1 MPSFRLSHARKL
13 LLWLGVAGAAAG
25 VLLGVG
31 GYVGS
36 TFAIGEHPGWRRM
49 TGSPKDYGLESEV
62 VRLQS
67 IDGIA
72 LSAWWLPAQA
82 GPGPGRSA
90 AALPLDAPAIN
101 VLMAHGKDENRSGML
116 PRAAF
121 LAHAGYNVL
130 DLDLRGHGES
140 DGNYMTPGYREALDI
155 LGGVAA
161 VRSRGERGPIVAF
174 GFSYGAVAAL
184 HAAAQCADVDAV
196 IADSAF
202 ITPDDVLN
210 HFTHHPGTALL
221 LKAAFL
227 MARLPLLDRSTD
239 WMFRLRTGVHLERG
253 RISAL
258 AAVQRIRTQPI
269 FFISGEN
276 DWLAPP
282 SDARRMFDAAPVA
295 RKILLIVAGAGHT
308 TTFSVA
314 PDRYAAAV
322 LEFLQHNVSRQA
334 PAPRACA
341 ADPF

>member
-13 LLWLGVAGAAAG
+13 LLRLGVAGAAAG

-82 GPGPGRSA
+82 GAGPGRSA

-116 PRAAF
+116 PRAAL
-121 LAHAGYNVL
+121 LARAGYKVL

-140 DGNYMTPGYREALDI
+140 DGNYMTPGYREALDV

-184 HAAAQCADVDAV
+184 HAAAQCADIDAV

-210 HFTHHPGTALL
+210 HFTHHPGTPLPL
-221 LKAAFL
+221 RAAFW
-227 MARLPLLDRSTD
+227 MAQLPLLDRSTD
-239 WMFRLRTGVHLERG
+239 WMFRLRTGVRLERG

-295 RKILLIVAGAGHT
+295 RKTLLIVAGAGHT

-322 LEFLQHNVSRQA
+322 LEFLQHNVSRQV